1 MKEEEEEGRR
11 AAEEGRKDEV
21 ETFSKEE
28 KGARGGSTTGENVA
42 TLVSREGENICKG
55 LEPDARK
62 KNEKIEISETERP
75 LEEKRLEGKILEDD
89 KRPVEGGER
98 LEGMAKVK
106 SNGNCNGKVLVTS
119 KYFII
124 VISP

>member
-1 MKEEEEEGRR
+1 MRGYVIDEGLL
-11 AAEEGRKDEV
+11 
-21 ETFSKEE
+21 
-28 KGARGGSTTGENVA
+28 RGGSITGENLA
-42 TLVSREGENICKG
+42 TPVSREGENICKG

-106 SNGNCNGKVLVTS
+106 SNGNCNGNGTGNIQVFHNCNIPV
-119 KYFII
+119 I
-124 VISP
+124 V